1 MKLFVTLVLS
11 YVVSEEKGEV
21 ILEAAEASSS
31 LLNIWYVMR
40 EAGRSLAALAC
51 PLPAW
56 HKALVLNP
64 TKHGYIP
71 AQRLYTSW
79 AVAIGVASGCDPL
92 QAILSPVI
100 PGCRHSIK
108 AVYRRQLGLCE
119 GPNSG
124 AAAVSAGAAVP
135 RAAW

>member
-21 ILEAAEASSS
+21 ILEAAEASLS
-31 LLNIWYVMR
+31 LLDIWYVMR

-64 TKHGYIP
+64 TNMATYLPSAFIHLG
-71 AQRLYTSW
+71 
-79 AVAIGVASGCDPL
+79 
-92 QAILSPVI
+92 
-100 PGCRHSIK
+100 
-108 AVYRRQLGLCE
+108 QLPEAWLE
-119 GPNSG
+119 
-124 AAAVSAGAAVP
+124 AVSP
-135 RAAW
+135 CKQS